1 MTKMSIAIR
10 TVVMFVMN
18 RKSVLQQRTA
28 RMVPRPMPMSWR
40 GNEAEEMDSEAVQ
53 MMNAP

>member
-28 RMVPRPMPMSWR
+28 RTVPRPMPMSWR